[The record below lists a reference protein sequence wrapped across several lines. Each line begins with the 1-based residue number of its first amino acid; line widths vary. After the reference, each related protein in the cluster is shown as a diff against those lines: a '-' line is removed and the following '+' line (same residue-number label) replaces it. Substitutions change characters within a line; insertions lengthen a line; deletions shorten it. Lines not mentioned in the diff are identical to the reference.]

1 MLRNTF
7 LFLPKVGLTT
17 EHNIWQQGIDDWN
30 SFIEAKKIKGFSQAR
45 KESAHKKIHEFKS
58 ELWNENLNYLAKS
71 LPLSEQWRLYD
82 QFRDEAVFLD
92 IETNGYY
99 GGITVIG
106 LYDGN
111 ETKTFIRGYNLDRSL
126 VEKELQK
133 HKLIVTFNGSS
144 FDLPVIER
152 FFGLKMHKPHV
163 DLRHVCARIGLNG
176 GLKLIEKHLG
186 IARDKEVEGVS
197 GSDAVYLWEQFKS
210 TKDTDYLHK
219 LIKYNEEDIINLKPL
234 ADHAVRELWK
244 RTFINGISSE
254 KH

>member
-7 LFLPKVGLTT
+7 LFLPKVRAAT
-17 EHNIWQQGIDDWN
+17 EQRIWSQGIPDWQA
-30 SFIEAKKIKGFSQAR
+30 FVEAKKVAGFSPER
-45 KESAHKKIHEFKS
+45 KEQANAKIHEFKA
-58 ELWNENLNYLAKS
+58 ELWNENLNYLSKS

-82 QFRDEAVFLD
+82 NFRDEAVFLD

-99 GGITVIG
+99 GSITVIG

-111 ETKTFIRGYNLDRSL
+111 ETKTFVRGYNLDRAL
-126 VEKELQK
+126 IEKELQK
-133 HKLIVTFNGSS
+133 SKMIVTFNGSS
-144 FDLPVIER
+144 FDLPVIEK
-152 FFGLKMHKPHV
+152 FFGFQIHKPHV

-176 GLKLIEKHLG
+176 GLKAIEKVRG
-186 IARDKEVEGVS
+186 IKRAEEVEGIS

-210 TKDTDYLHK
+210 TKDTDYLNK

-234 ADHAVRELWK
+234 ADYAVRELWA
-244 RTFINGISSE
+244 RTFING